1 MTYRQLSREERYQI
15 AALRE
20 QRLNCA
26 AIAVALGRHRS
37 TIAREVKRNATPYD
51 GAYRPNVAVERTNGR
66 RRRSRRNRRYEPAD
80 YQEVEARLRE
90 EWSPEQIVGRFRR
103 ENRRVMSRE
112 TIYLYIWADKG
123 RGGTLWR
130 HLRGAQKRRR
140 KRYRSRD
147 SRGRLAGKKLIGERP
162 LVVETRERFGDWE
175 GDTVHGRGKACVVTL
190 VERKSGLLRLGPVVR
205 ATAEMTTRCT
215 VALLRGEPHRV
226 RSITTDNGT
235 EFHGYK
241 AIERELD
248 TQVFFATPH
257 HAWER
262 GTNENTNG
270 LLRQYLPKG
279 TNLAALTAEH
289 CDQLA
294 MRLNHRP
301 RLRLNFQTPFE
312 VYHASVLLPRR

>member
-1 MTYRQLSREERYQI
+1 MAYRQLSREERYQI

-20 QRLNCA
+20 QRLNSRT
-26 AIAVALGRHRS
+26 IAVALGRHRS

-51 GAYRPNVAVERTNGR
+51 GAYRPSVAVEMTNGR
-66 RRRSRRNRRYEPAD
+66 RRRSRRNARYGPAD

-103 ENRRVMSRE
+103 EERPVMSRE
-112 TIYLYIWADKG
+112 TIYQHIWADKG

-147 SRGRLAGKKLIGERP
+147 SRGRLTGKKLIGERP
-162 LVVETRERFGDWE
+162 LVVEARERFGDWE
-175 GDTVHGRGKACVVTL
+175 GDTVHGRGKACVVTV
-190 VERKSGLLRLGPVVR
+190 VERKSGLVRIGPIAR
-205 ATAEMTTRCT
+205 ATADMTTRCM

-226 RSITTDNGT
+226 CSLTTDNGT
-235 EFHGYK
+235 EFHGYE
-241 AIERELD
+241 AIERELE

-270 LLRQYLPKG
+270 LMRQYLPKG

-312 VYHASVLLPRR
+312 VYYASVLPLRR